1 VIGDETVKSHVAS
14 ILAKLQIDHRS
25 QAAAC
30 ALSKGLL
37 SLEDIT
43 FPEDIAFH
51 GDIAESST

>member
-1 VIGDETVKSHVAS
+1 
-14 ILAKLQIDHRS
+14 LQIDHRS

-37 SLEDIT
+37 SLEDIA
-43 FPEDIAFH
+43 FPDDIAFH